1 MIAADSSFS
10 GVAKDV
16 NADPAFAQ
24 AVWGLG
30 AHYPNMQSG
39 PDAEATGKPLWAS
52 EEGSTFNNAVGAAC
66 WARVIN
72 QNYVRGNM
80 SASINWNLIAAYFKG
95 TQWWR
100 AGLMTAF
107 QPWGGHYGD
116 LAMIWATAHTTQ
128 FSTPFTYS
136 YLINGTGPGTGSGLL
151 SAGGSY
157 VTLENFATGDFTIIV
172 EKMSRDHSPCCRPA
186 LAKFSVAAET
196 ATFTLRGRPAR
207 ATTLQLWRTHW
218 SFGAPG
224 DTTEEFV
231 QQAPLTVAADGT
243 FTLLI
248 EPDSLYTV
256 TTLTTGNKGSFDT
269 PMPPPALFPP
279 TYANNFSACQPSAEA
294 PYFSDQNGIFECQP
308 ADASGTV
315 VMRQMVPLLPIA
327 WGGDTRPHS
336 LIGSRDLTDTSM
348 VLDVRLT
355 ATNGSFLL
363 GARLAGTTNSAGLIV
378 ALDAAGGWNITGSMS
393 AVQKGPAL
401 LSGALPAPLGVNVWR
416 TLRLDVNGSAAALWV
431 DGVRA
436 FTYDFSSS
444 LPTAA
449 TGHSGVGTVQFG
461 HYSEFTNFALYSTQ
475 RICSASAPASG
486 APIVAVSCA
495 SEVGPRPG
503 GQFLFT
509 PADPSTCPYGSPCA
523 NSTGTFSLA
532 SDPSLCITV
541 APGAEGED
549 WPLSLQPCSPA
560 ARSAQSFTQAY
571 TMLYSTSIV
580 HADSGRAVCLEAVDI
595 GAGAYAHKSGVAK
608 NCGAFSVR
616 AWGEAPLAFFFLLPP
631 LSHSRRL
638 QHTPAPPFPL
648 CCSTRGMKESS

>member
-1 MIAADSSFS
+1 MIAADSSFGS
-10 GVAKDV
+10 VAKDV
-16 NADPAFAQ
+16 NADPAFAK

-52 EEGSTFNNAVGAAC
+52 EEDSTYNSAVGAGC

-80 SASINWNLIAAYFKG
+80 SASINWNLISAYMKG
-95 TQWWR
+95 TNWWR

-107 QPWGGHYGD
+107 QPWSGNYGS

-128 FSTPFTYS
+128 FSTPYTYS

-157 VTLENFATGDFTIIV
+157 VTLENFDTGDFSIIV

-224 DTTEEFV
+224 DATEEFI

-256 TTLTTGNKGSFDT
+256 TTLTTGHKGSFDT

-279 TYANNFSACQPSAEA
+279 AYVTNFSACLPSAEA
-294 PYFSDQNGIFECQP
+294 PFFSDQNGIFECQP
-308 ADASGTV
+308 ADAAGLV

-378 ALDAAGGWNITGSMS
+378 ALDAAGAWNVTGSMS
-393 AVQKGPAL
+393 TVQKGPAL
-401 LSGALPAPLGVNVWR
+401 LSGALPAPFGVNVWR
-416 TLRLDVNGSAAALWV
+416 TLRLDVNGSTAALWV
-431 DGVRA
+431 DGASA
-436 FTYDFSSS
+436 FHFDFTSA

-449 TGHSGVGTVQFG
+449 TGHNGVGTVQFG

-475 RICSASAPASG
+475 RTCSASAPASG

-509 PADPSTCPYGSPCA
+509 PADPATCPYGSPCA
-523 NSTGTFSLA
+523 NSTGTFALA
-532 SDPSLCITV
+532 SDPTLCITV

-549 WPLSLQPCSPA
+549 WPLALAPCSPA
-560 ARSAQSFTQAY
+560 ARREQSFTQAY
-571 TMLYSTSIV
+571 TMLYQTNVV
-580 HADSGRAVCLEAVDI
+580 HADSGRTVCLEAVDI

-616 AWGEAPLAFFFLLPP
+616 VKAGRSARGPHTRTHTHLTLAANTPPTPLPRCAVP
-631 LSHSRRL
+631 
-638 QHTPAPPFPL
+638 
-648 CCSTRGMKESS
+648 GG

>member
-1 MIAADSSFS
+1 
-10 GVAKDV
+10 V
-16 NADPAFAQ
+16 NADPAFAK
-24 AVWGLG
+24 AIWGLG
-30 AHYPNMQSG
+30 AHYPNMVSG

-52 EEGSTFNNAVGAAC
+52 EEDSTYNNAVGAAC

-72 QNYVRGNM
+72 QNYVRGQM
-80 SASINWNLIAAYFKG
+80 SASINWNLISAYMKG
-95 TQWWR
+95 TNWWR

-107 QPWGGHYGD
+107 QPWSGSYSS

-128 FSTPFTYS
+128 FTTPYTFS
-136 YLINGTGPGTGSGLL
+136 YLVNGTGEGSGSGLL

-157 VTLENFATGDFTIIV
+157 VTLEDFSTGDFSIV
-172 EKMSRDHSPCCRPA
+172 IEKMSRDHSPCCRPA
-186 LAKFSVAAET
+186 LPKFAVAAET

-224 DTTEEFV
+224 DVTEEFV
-231 QQAPLTVAADGT
+231 KQAPLAVAADGT

-256 TTLTTGNKGSFDT
+256 TTLTTGRKGSFAT
-269 PMPPPALFPP
+269 PVPPPALFPP
-279 TYANNFSACQPSAEA
+279 TYANNFSSCAPSSEA

-308 ADASGTV
+308 ADATGV
-315 VMRQMVPLLPIA
+315 VAMRQMVPLLPIA

-378 ALDAAGGWNITGSMS
+378 ALDAAGGWNITGSM
-393 AVQKGPAL
+393 AMVQKGPAL
-401 LSGALPAPLGVNVWR
+401 LAGTLATPLGVNVWH
-416 TLRLDVNGSAAALWV
+416 TLRLDVNSSTAALWV
-431 DGVRA
+431 DGGRS
-436 FTYDFSSS
+436 FSFDFSAA
-444 LPTAA
+444 LPTAV
-449 TGHSGVGTVQFG
+449 TGHNGVGTVQFG

-475 RICSASAPASG
+475 RACSASAPASG

-495 SEVGPRPG
+495 SEVGQRPG
-503 GQFLFT
+503 GQFVFT
-509 PADPSTCPYGSPCA
+509 PEDPASCPFGSPCA

-532 SDPSLCITV
+532 SDPTLCITV
-541 APGAEGED
+541 APGPSSAD
-549 WPLSLQPCSPA
+549 WPLSLAPCSA
-560 ARSAQSFTQAY
+560 SARREQSFTQAY
-571 TMLYSTSIV
+571 VMLYSTSIV
-580 HADSGRAVCLEAVDI
+580 HADSGRQVCLESVDI
-595 GAGAYAHKSGVAK
+595 GGAAFAHKSGVAK

-616 AWGEAPLAFFFLLPP
+616 VCVCVCVCFKQRFVTSFSPPRMQAAQLLSDTPP
-631 LSHSRRL
+631 
-638 QHTPAPPFPL
+638 HTHFPPI
-648 CCSTRGMKESS
+648 